1 MKKRG
6 IDVISGFNVKS
17 NDPIDNR
24 FVCET
29 LEEMFNMQNAYDGLL
44 VANKEYQ
51 SIYIRFNG
59 QFEKWKTGSSAFTYT
74 FSLTLAG
81 DENTEESYL
90 IRK

>member
-6 IDVISGFNVKS
+6 IDEISGFNVKS
-17 NDPIDNR
+17 SDPIDNR
-24 FVCET
+24 IVCDT
-29 LEEMFNMQNAYDGLL
+29 LDEMYNMKNAYDGLL
-44 VANKEYQ
+44 VANKEDK
-51 SIYIRFNG
+51 SIYVRFDG
-59 QFEKWKTGSSAFTYT
+59 QFEKIKTGSSAFTYT

>member
-44 VANKEYQ
+44 VANKE
-51 SIYIRFNG
+51 
-59 QFEKWKTGSSAFTYT
+59 
-74 FSLTLAG
+74 
-81 DENTEESYL
+81 D
-90 IRK
+90 